1 VLRRLFGGR
10 GAAAPVWA
18 PPAPERP
25 TYAVGDI
32 HGRADL
38 LEALLARLAA
48 DAGALDDAPDL
59 VFLGDYVDRGPDSRA
74 VLERLAAL
82 GPGPWRA
89 PICLMGNHE
98 RLMLDF
104 LADPLAGPWWLG
116 CGGAAT
122 LASFGIEAAEDEA
135 DPATLARLSRA
146 LGARLGPLRSFLE
159 GLALTHLSGTLLIAH
174 AGADPDRPPE
184 AQPEE
189 ALLWGRSA
197 IRRRPRGDGIWTL
210 HGHFKLAE
218 PEIVPGRIA
227 VDTGAWQTGRLT
239 AARICPDGVAF
250 LST

>member
-1 VLRRLFGGR
+1 MLRRFLGGR
-10 GAAAPVWA
+10 GTAPGWAA
-18 PPAPERP
+18 PAPERA

-38 LEALLARLAA
+38 LETLLARIAA
-48 DAGALDDAPDL
+48 DVEERGGPADL

-82 GPGPWRA
+82 GPGPWHA

-122 LASFGIEAAEDEA
+122 LASFGIEAARDEA
-135 DPATLARLSRA
+135 DPATLAGLARA
-146 LGARLGPLRSFLE
+146 LDARLGDMRGFIE

-218 PEIVPGRIA
+218 PEIAPGRIA

-239 AARICPDGVAF
+239 AARIGPDGVAF